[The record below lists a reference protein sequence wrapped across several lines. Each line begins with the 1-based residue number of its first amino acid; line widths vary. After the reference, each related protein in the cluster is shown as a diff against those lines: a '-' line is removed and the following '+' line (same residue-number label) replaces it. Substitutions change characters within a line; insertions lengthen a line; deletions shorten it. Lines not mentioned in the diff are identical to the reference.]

1 MHTFKIIMKPIGNRK
16 RPVVEKIIIS
26 SDRDKAIAKARADA
40 LIEGFG
46 GYAITDVRE
55 VLQ

>member
-46 GYAITDVRE
+46 GYAITE
-55 VLQ
+55 VKEILQ